1 MTGAAAPVVGLGSTT
16 QVPSIGHRIDAG
28 YASLSPQEQ
37 RAADFILDHLGD
49 LAVYTATELAQH
61 SGVSKATVSRLFRRL
76 GFSNSQEVR
85 EHARA
90 LRSSGVPVG
99 PASGAPAEALAAHL
113 ESEHANLRRL
123 ATTFA
128 DGRLEESVR
137 LLSGAREVVVIGLRN
152 SYPVALHL
160 RQQLA
165 QARARV
171 RVAPQPGQSLG
182 EEIAGLG
189 AEDAVVLVGFRRR
202 PASFEAVVDVLA
214 ARGVPVVLLAD
225 AQARR
230 FADRCAVWLECP
242 VDSEAAFDS
251 YAAAMSAVA
260 VLASGVLGAVP
271 RGSRERIAGISTL
284 YAELAELEE
293 RP

>member
-1 MTGAAAPVVGLGSTT
+1 MSVSAAETAPVPT
-16 QVPSIGHRIDAG
+16 IGHRIDAS
-28 YASLSPQEQ
+28 YASLSRQEQ
-37 RAADFILDHLGD
+37 RAADYILDHLGD
-49 LAVYTATELAQH
+49 LAIYTATELAQN

-99 PASGAPAEALAAHL
+99 PSSRAGDALAAHL
-113 ESEHANLRRL
+113 ESERANLLRL
-123 ATTFA
+123 AA
-128 DGRLEESVR
+128 SVGGGRLERAVD
-137 LLSGAREVVVIGLRN
+137 LLVGAREVVVVGMRN

-165 QARARV
+165 QARPRV

-182 EEIAGLG
+182 EELAGLG
-189 AEDAVVLVGFRRR
+189 ADDVVVLVGFRRR
-202 PASFEAVVDVLA
+202 PASFSSVVDVLEA
-214 ARGVPVVLLAD
+214 HGVPVVLLAD

-230 FADRCAVWLECP
+230 YADRAAVWLECP

-260 VLASGVLGAVP
+260 LLASGVLGASP
-271 RGSRERIAGISTL
+271 RESRERIAAISTV
-284 YAELAELEE
+284 YAELAEIED
-293 RP
+293 RA

>member
-1 MTGAAAPVVGLGSTT
+1 MTTAAPSDAEAL
-16 QVPSIGHRIDAG
+16 PSIGHRIDAG
-28 YASLSPQEQ
+28 YASLSRQEQ

-49 LAVYTATELAQH
+49 LAIYTATELAAH

-99 PASGAPAEALAAHL
+99 PASAHGDPIAAHL
-113 ESEHANLRRL
+113 ESERANLQRL
-123 ATTFA
+123 ASTFG
-128 DGRLEESVR
+128 DGRLDRAVR
-137 LLSGAREVVVIGLRN
+137 LVADAREVVVVGMRN

-182 EEIAGLG
+182 EEIVGLG
-189 AEDAVVLVGFRRR
+189 AEDVVVLVGFRRR
-202 PASFEAVVDVLA
+202 PSSFAALLDGLA
-214 ARGVPVVLLAD
+214 DRGVPVVLLAD
-225 AQARR
+225 PRARR
-230 FADRCAVWLECP
+230 FADRTAVWLECP

-260 VLASGVLGAVP
+260 LLASGVLGARP
-271 RGSRERIAGISTL
+271 REARERIAGISTV
-284 YAELAELEE
+284 YAELSEIEDRA
-293 RP
+293 

>member
-1 MTGAAAPVVGLGSTT
+1 MTSASTAPT
-16 QVPSIGHRIDAG
+16 SIGHRIDAG
-28 YASLSPQEQ
+28 YAALSRQEQ

-49 LAVYTATELAQH
+49 LAVFTATELAQH

-99 PASGAPAEALAAHL
+99 PARGQGDPLTAHL
-113 ESEHANLRRL
+113 ESERANLARL
-123 ATTFA
+123 AA
-128 DGRLEESVR
+128 AVGDGPLEEAVR
-137 LLSGAREVVVIGLRN
+137 LVAGAREVVVIGLRN

-165 QARARV
+165 QARGRV
-171 RVAPQPGQSLG
+171 RIAPQPGQSLG
-182 EEIAGLG
+182 EELAGLG
-189 AEDAVVLVGFRRR
+189 AEDVVVLVGFRRR
-202 PASFEAVVDVLA
+202 PASFAGLVETLGVRA
-214 ARGVPVVLLAD
+214 VPVVLLAD
-225 AQARR
+225 PPARR
-230 FADRCAVWLECP
+230 YAEQATVWLECP
-242 VDSEAAFDS
+242 VESGTAFDS

-260 VLASGVLGAVP
+260 LLASGVLGASP
-271 RGSRERIAGISTL
+271 RESRERIAGISTA

-293 RP
+293 RT

>member
-1 MTGAAAPVVGLGSTT
+1 MSVPAAPAAPT
-16 QVPSIGHRIDAG
+16 IGHRIDAS
-28 YASLSPQEQ
+28 YASLSRQEQ
-37 RAADFILDHLGD
+37 RAADYILDHLGD
-49 LAVYTATELAQH
+49 LAIYTATELAQN

-99 PASGAPAEALAAHL
+99 PSSAGEPADALAAHL
-113 ESEHANLRRL
+113 ESERANLLRL
-123 ATTFA
+123 AA
-128 DGRLEESVR
+128 SVGGGRLEAAVG
-137 LLSGAREVVVIGLRN
+137 LIAGAREVVVVGMRN

-165 QARARV
+165 QARPRV

-182 EEIAGLG
+182 EELAGLG
-189 AEDAVVLVGFRRR
+189 ADDVVVLIGFRRR
-202 PASFEAVVDVLA
+202 PASFAAVVDVLEA
-214 ARGVPVVLLAD
+214 HGVPVVLLTD

-230 FADRCAVWLECP
+230 YADRAAVWLECP
-242 VDSEAAFDS
+242 VDSGAAFDS

-260 VLASGVLGAVP
+260 LLASGVLGASP
-271 RGSRERIAGISTL
+271 RESRERIAAISTV
-284 YAELAELEE
+284 YAELAEIED
-293 RP
+293 RA

>member
-1 MTGAAAPVVGLGSTT
+1 MTSASAIASAST
-16 QVPSIGHRIDAG
+16 SIGHRIDAA
-28 YASLSPQEQ
+28 YAALSRQEQ

-99 PASGAPAEALAAHL
+99 PAQRHGDPLIAHL
-113 ESEHANLRRL
+113 ESERANLARL
-123 ATTFA
+123 AGA
-128 DGRLEESVR
+128 VGDGRLEEAVR
-137 LLSGAREVVVIGLRN
+137 LVAGAREVVVIGLRN

-165 QARARV
+165 QARGRV
-171 RVAPQPGQSLG
+171 RIAPQPGQSLG
-182 EEIAGLG
+182 EELAGLG
-189 AEDAVVLVGFRRR
+189 AEDVVVLVGFRRR
-202 PASFEAVVDVLA
+202 PASFAGLVETLA
-214 ARGVPVVLLAD
+214 ARAVPVVLLAD
-225 AQARR
+225 PPARRYAEQAR
-230 FADRCAVWLECP
+230 VWLECP
-242 VDSEAAFDS
+242 VDSGTAFDS

-260 VLASGVLGAVP
+260 LLASGVLGAAP
-271 RGSRERIAGISTL
+271 RESRERIAGISTA
-284 YAELAELEE
+284 YAELAELED
-293 RP
+293 RT

>member
-1 MTGAAAPVVGLGSTT
+1 MVAETA
-16 QVPSIGHRIDAG
+16 SIGHRIDAG
-28 YASLSPQEQ
+28 YATLSRQEQ

-99 PASGAPAEALAAHL
+99 PAHGPGEALAVHL
-113 ESEHANLRRL
+113 VSERANLERL
-123 ATTFA
+123 ATA
-128 DGRLEESVR
+128 LGGGRLEQAVE
-137 LLSGAREVVVIGLRN
+137 LLARARDVVVIGLRN

-165 QARARV
+165 QARGGV
-171 RVAPQPGQSLG
+171 RLAPQPGQSLG
-182 EEIAGLG
+182 EELVGLG
-189 AEDAVVLVGFRRR
+189 AEDVVVLVGFRRR
-202 PASFEAVVDVLA
+202 PASFAALVEALA
-214 ARGVPVVLLAD
+214 ARAVPVVLLAD
-225 AQARR
+225 PPARR
-230 FADRCAVWLECP
+230 HAEHATVWLECP

-260 VLASGVLGAVP
+260 LLASGVLGAQP
-271 RGSRERIAGISTL
+271 RESRERIAGISTA
-284 YAELAELEE
+284 YAELGELEE

>member
-1 MTGAAAPVVGLGSTT
+1 MTPAPAPST
-16 QVPSIGHRIDAG
+16 SIGHRIDAG
-28 YASLSPQEQ
+28 YAALSRQEQ

-99 PASGAPAEALAAHL
+99 PAQGQGDPLAAHL
-113 ESEHANLRRL
+113 ESERANLARL
-123 ATTFA
+123 AAAFG
-128 DGRLEESVR
+128 DGRLEEAVR
-137 LLSGAREVVVIGLRN
+137 LIAGAREVVVIGLRN

-165 QARARV
+165 QARGRV
-171 RVAPQPGQSLG
+171 RIAPQPGQSLG
-182 EEIAGLG
+182 EELEGLG
-189 AEDAVVLVGFRRR
+189 AEDVVVLVGFRRR
-202 PASFEAVVDVLA
+202 PASFAALIGTLA
-214 ARGVPVVLLAD
+214 AREVPVVLLAD
-225 AQARR
+225 PPARR
-230 FADRCAVWLECP
+230 YAEHAAVWLECP
-242 VDSEAAFDS
+242 VDSGTALDS
-251 YAAAMSAVA
+251 YASAMSAVA
-260 VLASGVLGAVP
+260 LVASGVLGASP
-271 RGSRERIAGISTL
+271 RESRERIAGISTA
-284 YAELAELEE
+284 YAELAELED